1 MAHSASNQPSD
12 ATPPSGHEQFE
23 QIRNRAH
30 ALFRDH
36 RYEEAADLYRRLTV
50 EPGYE
55 AHAYYGLGM
64 VAVAVRD
71 LEAAE
76 ERLRY
81 AVALDPRQHSA
92 MAALGKIA
100 LARGDTEKSRMWFE
114 AAKERGN
121 SRVAADLEQLDR
133 LERQTTQ
140 NDPMPQRQASA
151 TPVAHHQAR
160 QPTSVSVKRSGSSH
174 LKGKVSH
181 FVPRQE
187 HRGRRSPPVIVW
199 MFRVN
204 TETPDHQIEQSQVEM
219 RALHFKST
227 IGNGDDVDLRG
238 RWNTS
243 GVFVAHWAYNV
254 TSHSKVLG
262 QPSHGVMVAML
273 IIVFLILAIVV
284 LTVG

>member
-1 MAHSASNQPSD
+1 MPHSASHPPSG
-12 ATPPSGHEQFE
+12 ATPPSGREQFE
-23 QIRNRAH
+23 QIRHRAH
-30 ALFRDH
+30 ALFRDQ
-36 RYEEAADLYRRLTV
+36 RYEEAADLYRRLTAA
-50 EPGYE
+50 PGYE
-55 AHAYYGLGM
+55 ADAYYGLGM

-81 AVALDPRQHSA
+81 AVVLDPRQHLA

-100 LARGDTEKSRMWFE
+100 LARNDAAKARLWFE
-114 AAKERGN
+114 AAKEQGN

-133 LERQTTQ
+133 LQRQTAQ
-140 NDPMPQRQASA
+140 AEPVSQGQAST
-151 TPVAHHQAR
+151 TPIPHHHGR
-160 QPTSVSVKRSGSSH
+160 QPASALARGWGSSR

-181 FVPRQE
+181 FAPRQE
-187 HRGRRSPPVIVW
+187 PRGRGNPPVLVW

-204 TETPDHQIEQSQVEM
+204 TETPDHQTEQSQVEM

-238 RWNTS
+238 RWNRA

-254 TSHSKVLG
+254 SSRSKVLG
-262 QPSHGVMVAML
+262 QPSHGVMVAMA
-273 IIVFLILAIVV
+273 IVVFLIVVMVV
-284 LTVG
+284 LTAG